1 MEMAARR
8 YQRPGIF
15 SEVCVAQFLC
25 SAFVGF
31 AVTSTWVLPLYSNIV
46 NGNDFDW
53 VILFASC
60 FASILVHVAWT
71 TFNGTSHEL
80 SPKRYTNPRSWSS
93 SLVNYST
100 NPVIQWVTLHFPQ
113 LLKST
118 FWSAVAVLIAAITIT
133 ILVTSTL
140 SPSLAIGCFL
150 TFGVTML
157 YLHIVDEA
165 TKALLCTPTVDMHR
179 QLTDTLG
186 KTSMMATLDVIM
198 HSVLHSDSQLVEQ
211 LYSSTDT
218 PVDFR
223 NAEVKMAETLISGH
237 RIGNT
242 DSQCMLEK
250 DILRLAILES
260 FGGSS
265 PKGFSPAGPE
275 GADPRHIDW
284 IKRWVQSSPE
294 IDWTEGAAPL
304 VRSFCAYVGG
314 LGEALIQISGYA
326 WTSAQPSHISNR
338 QQPQRKPVNP
348 THSNFWKL
356 PPGALVCAEYSI
368 SAAARCV
375 ILNFSS
381 SKREF
386 VDWKSTHLSML
397 LPVVLH
403 AAFHL
408 QNGIKAYSQSQ
419 SGASTKNYDDPL
431 DMIHTENPEL
441 EPLFCACNN
450 AASAILQKLQSLEGA
465 RTVEINVDN
474 DCKTW
479 TKALLSKY

>member
-1 MEMAARR
+1 MRKTHFVACLQSFLIDPSLEVRCSPCPVRSRNVSIWFRKLQSKRSFEEVIAFLTRDGGCEMEMAARR

-100 NPVIQWVTLHFPQ
+100 NPVIQWVTLHFSQ

-118 FWSAVAVLIAAITIT
+118 FWSAVAVLIAAITIA

-165 TKALLCTPTVDMHR
+165 TKALLCTPTADMHR

-294 IDWTEGAAPL
+294 IDWHHQRLRP
-304 VRSFCAYVGG
+304 VRRTRVRR
-314 LGEALIQISGYA
+314 L
-326 WTSAQPSHISNR
+326 
-338 QQPQRKPVNP
+338 
-348 THSNFWKL
+348 
-356 PPGALVCAEYSI
+356 
-368 SAAARCV
+368 
-375 ILNFSS
+375 SS
-381 SKREF
+381 SAKRR
-386 VDWKSTHLSML
+386 V
-397 LPVVLH
+397 
-403 AAFHL
+403 
-408 QNGIKAYSQSQ
+408 SQTTGTSF
-419 SGASTKNYDDPL
+419 P
-431 DMIHTENPEL
+431 
-441 EPLFCACNN
+441 
-450 AASAILQKLQSLEGA
+450 
-465 RTVEINVDN
+465 
-474 DCKTW
+474 
-479 TKALLSKY
+479 